1 MNYDVLLNLRSTLRG
16 SSNSGASSSDQS
28 NTPQSTAQN
37 AAPHE
42 ARPRILQGVSATN
55 FYRNTNSSQSVK
67 TTNDELKGKFMSMWN
82 NMKFGWTGV
91 RTRTSFS
98 KEQPVWLL
106 GRCYHR
112 KDPVC
117 EEASAVNFD
126 LSGTITTEGQIA
138 PEEPTPILTTISPSA
153 EPCLVSP
160 AEELGLD
167 AAYEDNA
174 SPDDNIC
181 EDEGLEG
188 FKRDFVT
195 RIWMTYREK
204 FPLMNDS
211 NYTSDCGWGCMIRSG
226 QMLLAEALVRHFLG
240 RGWRFDPEILI
251 ATSSYEEALHRRIIR
266 WFGDVKSKNCPFSIH
281 NLVQIGK
288 EIGKKPGDWYG
299 PNSVAHV
306 IRTAM
311 KKASLEIADLE
322 NLNVY
327 VAKDCAVY
335 LQDIYD
341 ECIVNEKLA
350 KAPWKKEED
359 TSQGTHW
366 KSLIL
371 LVSLRLG
378 TERLNQ
384 IYGDCLKAM
393 LSLEY
398 CIGIIGGRPRH
409 SLYFVGYQEDKL
421 IHMDPHYVQDAVDM
435 LQDDFLLNSFH
446 CKSPRKMKLSKMDP
460 SCCIGFYCKTRA
472 DFDRFVSNIQQFLQP
487 CKNWMDKQQA
497 NSGRDYAGP
506 DISYPM
512 FVFCKGRSKDHESEL
527 PRVYRS
533 PVNVMSQSAYTTDAS
548 DDDDG
553 IEEFVF
559 I

>member
-16 SSNSGASSSDQS
+16 SSSEQQQPNSSH
-28 NTPQSTAQN
+28 TAQSS
-37 AAPHE
+37 APHE
-42 ARPRILQGVSATN
+42 ARPRMLHGVSSTN
-55 FYRNTNSSQSVK
+55 YSRNTNFSQSQAFK
-67 TTNDELKGKFMSMWN
+67 NTNDELKGKFMSMWN
-82 NMKFGWTGV
+82 NMKFGWSGV

-117 EEASAVNFD
+117 EEAAAVNFD
-126 LSGTITTEGQIA
+126 LTGTPTMEGQIA
-138 PEEPTPILTTISPSA
+138 PEEPTPILTTVTA
-153 EPCLVSP
+153 QEAPCLVSP

-167 AAYEDNA
+167 AVIEDG
-174 SPDDNIC
+174 SPDENVC

-188 FKRDFVT
+188 FKRDFTT

-240 RGWRFDPEILI
+240 RGWRFEPDTMI
-251 ATSSYEEALHRRIIR
+251 AISSYEEAMHRRIIR

-306 IRTAM
+306 IRTAVR
-311 KKASLEIADLE
+311 KASLEIADLE

-341 ECIVNEKLA
+341 ECIVNEKVT
-350 KAPWKKEED
+350 KAPWKKGEPTTGE
-359 TSQGTHW
+359 TSQGSHW

-393 LSLEY
+393 LSLDY

-409 SLYFVGYQEDKL
+409 SLYFVGYQGTITPL
-421 IHMDPHYVQDAVDM
+421 TW
-435 LQDDFLLNSFH
+435 F
-446 CKSPRKMKLSKMDP
+446 
-460 SCCIGFYCKTRA
+460 
-472 DFDRFVSNIQQFLQP
+472 
-487 CKNWMDKQQA
+487 
-497 NSGRDYAGP
+497 
-506 DISYPM
+506 
-512 FVFCKGRSKDHESEL
+512 
-527 PRVYRS
+527 
-533 PVNVMSQSAYTTDAS
+533 
-548 DDDDG
+548 
-553 IEEFVF
+553 
-559 I
+559 

>member
-1 MNYDVLLNLRSTLRG
+1 
-16 SSNSGASSSDQS
+16 
-28 NTPQSTAQN
+28 
-37 AAPHE
+37 
-42 ARPRILQGVSATN
+42 
-55 FYRNTNSSQSVK
+55 
-67 TTNDELKGKFMSMWN
+67 MSMWN
-82 NMKFGWTGV
+82 NMKFGWSGV

-112 KDPVC
+112 KDPVS
-117 EEASAVNFD
+117 EEGAAVVNFD
-126 LSGTITTEGQIA
+126 LTGTTTMEGQIA
-138 PEEPTPILTTISPSA
+138 PEEPTAILTTDA
-153 EPCLVSP
+153 AQEAPCLVSP
-160 AEELGLD
+160 AEELGFD
-167 AAYEDNA
+167 AVIEDV
-174 SPDDNIC
+174 SPDENVC

-188 FKRDFVT
+188 FKRDFST
-195 RIWMTYREK
+195 RLWMTYREK

-240 RGWRFDPEILI
+240 RGWRFEPETMI
-251 ATSSYEEALHRRIIR
+251 TTTSYEEAMHRRIIR

-306 IRTAM
+306 IRTAVR
-311 KKASLEIADLE
+311 KAALENADLE

-341 ECIVNEKLA
+341 ECVVNEKIA
-350 KAPWKKEED
+350 KAPWKKGEHSTGES
-359 TSQGTHW
+359 SQGTHW

-393 LSLEY
+393 LSLDY

-409 SLYFVGYQEDKL
+409 SLYFVGYQGT
-421 IHMDPHYVQDAVDM
+421 
-435 LQDDFLLNSFH
+435 S
-446 CKSPRKMKLSKMDP
+446 
-460 SCCIGFYCKTRA
+460 
-472 DFDRFVSNIQQFLQP
+472 
-487 CKNWMDKQQA
+487 
-497 NSGRDYAGP
+497 
-506 DISYPM
+506 
-512 FVFCKGRSKDHESEL
+512 
-527 PRVYRS
+527 
-533 PVNVMSQSAYTTDAS
+533 
-548 DDDDG
+548 
-553 IEEFVF
+553 
-559 I
+559 